1 MTSTAIPQSS
11 FAPTIEDQ
19 PADFVRCVTI
29 SCAED
34 WHRFRES
41 AVKTSG
47 CEHAVVI
54 LDVQMPS
61 PSAALLDDLAQWA
74 QNRCSTCCVVVLLVG
89 AVATARLSCQTLVFE
104 QRPCLAEDLVG
115 FFHAFLSEENIIRCD
130 LDDLVYALGRRGLC
144 WLSPT
149 QIWVAGNENHW
160 RALEAD
166 LTNGLTS
173 DMPSH
178 WMIVCRTPASDGK
191 VVAPLRHLLCH
202 LANQNKEAVVVSAV
216 GADREAPFSVTVLRR
231 I

>member
-1 MTSTAIPQSS
+1 MTSAAVPQNS
-11 FAPTIEDQ
+11 FAPIIEEQ
-19 PADFVRCVTI
+19 PVDLVRCVTI

-34 WHRFRES
+34 WHRLREP
-41 AVKTSG
+41 AVDASG
-47 CEHAVVI
+47 IEHGVII

-61 PSAALLDDLAQWA
+61 PGIALLDDFALWA
-74 QNRCSTCCVVVLLVG
+74 QGCHSTFCCVVLLVDAA
-89 AVATARLSCQTLVFE
+89 AVAQLACQTLVFE
-104 QRPCLAEDLVG
+104 QRPRLAEDLAS

-149 QIWVAGNENHW
+149 QIGAASNENGW
-160 RALEAD
+160 RSFEAG
-166 LTNGLTS
+166 LTNGLSS
-173 DMPSH
+173 DTPPH
-178 WMIVCRTPASDGK
+178 WMIVCRTPATDGK

-202 LANQNKEAVVVSAV
+202 LANQNKEAVAVSAV

>member
-11 FAPTIEDQ
+11 FAPTIEDP

-34 WHRFRES
+34 WHRLREPAVEAS
-41 AVKTSG
+41 AI
-47 CEHAVVI
+47 EHGVII

-61 PSAALLDDLAQWA
+61 PSAALLDDLARWA
-74 QNRCSTCCVVVLLVG
+74 QNRCSTCCVVVLLVDAA
-89 AVATARLSCQTLVFE
+89 AVAQLACQTLVFE
-104 QRPCLAEDLVG
+104 QRPRLAEDLAS

-149 QIWVAGNENHW
+149 QIGVASNENHW
-160 RALEAD
+160 RSLEAD
-166 LTNGLTS
+166 LTNGLMS
-173 DMPSH
+173 DKPPH

-191 VVAPLRHLLCH
+191 VVAPLRHLLRR
-202 LANQNKEAVVVSAV
+202 LANQNKEAVAVSAV